1 MNNLV
6 EFYEFTKDF
15 AERHMMVN
23 EFFVLG
29 NEEELQGLDFDYR
42 AFVLIPLGSNI
53 SREGNRPVYTVEF
66 LILVGDKADEND
78 AMQLLSSTEENIF
91 VIGQF
96 QDYLQQ
102 EMKDAEFGD
111 IEIVNQLRDDYNI
124 TSAYTR
130 FTMTFERKSYTR
142 PINLKEE

>member
-1 MNNLV
+1 
-6 EFYEFTKDF
+6 
-15 AERHMMVN
+15 
-23 EFFVLG
+23 
-29 NEEELQGLDFDYR
+29 
-42 AFVLIPLGSNI
+42 
-53 SREGNRPVYTVEF
+53 VYTVEF

-78 AMQLLSSTEENIF
+78 ALQLLSSTEENIF

-102 EMKDAEFGD
+102 QMKDAEFGD

-130 FTMTFERKSYTR
+130 FTMTFERKSYKR
-142 PINLKEE
+142 PINLT